1 MSSTTSH
8 LNLWPAPA
16 DLLKFFSAPGC
27 DPTRLLALCIWREGR
42 GELGRIPRLAI
53 GCIIRNRVHAPGAKF
68 GNGYPGVILKPLQ
81 FSSFNAN
88 DRQYKEFPIESNP
101 RWQECL
107 SDAKTVLANYP
118 DPTDGATH
126 YFDSSMDLHPPKWAI
141 DGELMHKVD
150 IDHLRFYG
158 PAFDNTSISQADGH
172 AEPAAVAA
180 GAVKKEAA

>member
-1 MSSTTSH
+1 MPATHSEKRLTTDKH

-16 DLLKFFSAPGC
+16 DLFKFFSAPGC
-27 DPTRLLALCIWREGR
+27 DPTRLLALCIWREAR
-42 GELGRIPRLAI
+42 GELGRVARLAV
-53 GCIIRNRVHAPGAKF
+53 GCIIRNRTKNPVRF
-68 GNGYPGVILKPLQ
+68 GNGYAGVILKPAQ

-88 DRQYKEFPIESNP
+88 DPQFKDFPQETDP

-107 SDAKTVLANYP
+107 SDAKTVIANYP

-126 YFDSSMDLHPPKWAI
+126 YFDSSMDAHPPKWAI

-158 PAFDNTSISQADGH
+158 PAFDDTAVSQADG
-172 AEPAAVAA
+172 VAA
-180 GAVKKEAA
+180 